1 MKRAAAV
8 NRAVWKRTVAFPGC
22 DNSWLTF
29 MLLKVKKGNSNFI
42 FLISFFSSN
51 SVVNSMQD
59 LKRRGPS
66 LDPQS
71 KKLKIEED
79 NEEDP
84 TELQVK

>member
-1 MKRAAAV
+1 
-8 NRAVWKRTVAFPGC
+8 
-22 DNSWLTF
+22 
-29 MLLKVKKGNSNFI
+29 
-42 FLISFFSSN
+42 
-51 SVVNSMQD
+51 MQD